1 MNKRKKETR
10 NKRNTRKAKQKK
22 NKEQISPPK
31 SRQEPVGEDPL
42 HKCHTVHKVV
52 ESAGEGPES
61 YQRKEGSIVQDNNT
75 VAETNMDCIPSC

>member
-1 MNKRKKETR
+1 MNKREKETR
-10 NKRNTRKAKQKK
+10 NKRNTRKAKQK

-31 SRQEPVGEDPL
+31 SRQEPVGEGPL

-75 VAETNMDCIPSC
+75 VAGTNMDCIPSC